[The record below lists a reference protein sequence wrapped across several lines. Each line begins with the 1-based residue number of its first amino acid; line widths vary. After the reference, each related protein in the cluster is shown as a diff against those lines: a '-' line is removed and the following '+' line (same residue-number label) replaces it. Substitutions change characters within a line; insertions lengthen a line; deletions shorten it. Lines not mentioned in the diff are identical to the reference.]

1 MGEAR
6 GPAIQHRRLSPIGML
21 TGCTAHSDRG
31 GRGSKTNVDCND
43 AQHSPD
49 KKRRL
54 KDNNA
59 DAQQRHANLSP
70 EQQVSERRK
79 TTAYRQRQRVNLTTE
94 QQENERR
101 NNTASKQQQRANL
114 TPEQQENE
122 RRNNTESRRRQR
134 VQQVDNDDVRNNGD

>member
-1 MGEAR
+1 MR
-6 GPAIQHRRLSPIGML
+6 MHNNGMQIS
-21 TGCTAHSDRG
+21 HPS
-31 GRGSKTNVDCND
+31 SK
-43 AQHSPD
+43 
-49 KKRRL
+49 
-54 KDNNA
+54 
-59 DAQQRHANLSP
+59 
-70 EQQVSERRK
+70 
-79 TTAYRQRQRVNLTTE
+79 QRQRVNLTTE